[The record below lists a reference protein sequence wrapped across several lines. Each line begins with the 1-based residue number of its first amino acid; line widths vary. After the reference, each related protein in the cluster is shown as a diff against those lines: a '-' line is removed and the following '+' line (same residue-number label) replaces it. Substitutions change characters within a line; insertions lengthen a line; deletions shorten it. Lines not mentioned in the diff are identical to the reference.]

1 MSETLLI
8 RLASHAH
15 QPMFWWLFS
24 ADDRLLFSGE
34 VPDAATLANLQE
46 YANGN
51 QVIALVPACDVVLRS
66 VNLPGRL
73 THKTRN
79 ALPFLLEDEVV
90 EDPARLHVAVLAHES
105 PSVHLA
111 AVEHSLMQEWLR
123 WLDEAG
129 LQASRMLPDVLALPQ
144 TVGGYRWSLDKQ
156 HLIRESRWQGMV
168 LEDELITCLPAARVS
183 GWQTTTQTL
192 PLRAVHL
199 PPVTLLQG
207 TYRPQ
212 RNKSGSFGVWRTP
225 LYLLVASLVMVLATR
240 GLESLSLSHQQS
252 ALQEQMTAVYR
263 HAFPDSKPVSDPWF
277 AFKKKMEER
286 NSRFLPL
293 ARTLDS
299 VLPSTVRVQ
308 TLQFD
313 AAQKELQAQLSGT
326 SAIALQAIEQRIPAG
341 FSLRIAEENTRSGTV
356 TVYLNRKP
364 KRQKENHPAMSRL
377 EQMKAQLAQ
386 MQSEIGQKTAI
397 SLPVTN
403 MADVMTRTST
413 VAHLPSPPVTQND
426 NQLEIKYA
434 TPLPFTSL
442 ANWLQT
448 LELQYGIVLQQV
460 ELTDKGQGNV
470 QVESLLL
477 SGRSRS

>member
-34 VPDAATLANLQE
+34 VPDAAALASLQE
-46 YANGN
+46 YTIGN
-51 QVIALVPACDVVLRS
+51 QVVALVPACDLVLRS

-73 THKTRN
+73 TSKTRN

-90 EDPARLHVAVLAHES
+90 EEPSRLHVAVLAHES

-111 AVEHSLMQEWLR
+111 AVEHTLMQEWLR

-129 LQASRMLPDVLALPQ
+129 LQANRMLPDVLALPQ
-144 TVGGYRWSLDKQ
+144 TVGGCRWPLNEQ

-168 LEDELITCLPAARVS
+168 LEEELIACLPPTQVS
-183 GWQTTTQTL
+183 GWQTSPQSL

-212 RNKSGSFGVWRTP
+212 RTKSGSFGVWRTP
-225 LYLLVASLVMVLATR
+225 VFLLAASLVLILAVR
-240 GLESLSLSHQQS
+240 GVESLSLNHQQS
-252 ALQEQMTAVYR
+252 LIQEQMAAVYR
-263 HAFPDSKPVSDPWF
+263 QAFPGSKPVSDPWF
-277 AFKKKMEER
+277 AFKKKMEGR
-286 NSRFLPL
+286 NSQFLPL

-308 TLQFD
+308 TLHFN
-313 AAQKELQAQLSGT
+313 AAEKELQAQLSGT

-341 FSLRIAEENTRSGTV
+341 FSLRIGEEHTRAGMV

-364 KRQKENHPAMSRL
+364 TRQKEHQPAMPRL

-386 MQSEIGQKTAI
+386 MQSEIGQKPAI
-397 SLPVTN
+397 SQPVTN
-403 MADVMTRTST
+403 MSDVITRTST
-413 VAHLPSPPVTQND
+413 QAHLPTPPMTQND
-426 NQLEIKYA
+426 NELEIKYA
-434 TPLPFTSL
+434 TPLPFASL

-448 LELQYGIVLQQV
+448 LEVQYGIVAQQV

-470 QVESLLL
+470 QVRRLVL
-477 SGRSRS
+477 SGRSHS